1 MNKSTISQNVITFPG
16 RQAMRATAWDELLD
30 MTREMM
36 TRAEANEWPE
46 ALEVQRRRRERI
58 VAYFE
63 HGKPSESR
71 EEIIAGIQS
80 LLRLDGLLTDMLLQR
95 RTQWQQELAQL
106 HKLNRGAQ
114 AYLQSSA

>member
-1 MNKSTISQNVITFPG
+1 MSRNVIAFPG
-16 RQAMRATAWDELLD
+16 RQTTRATAWDELLD

-36 TRAEANEWPE
+36 ARAEANEWPE
-46 ALEVQRRRRERI
+46 ALEIQRERRERI

-63 HGKPSESR
+63 GGKPTESR
-71 EEIIAGIQS
+71 EEIIGGIQA

-106 HKLNRGAQ
+106 HQLNRGAR
-114 AYLQSSA
+114 AYLQTSA

>member
-1 MNKSTISQNVITFPG
+1 MRENVITFPG
-16 RQAMRATAWDELLD
+16 RQAPRATTWDQLLD

-36 TRAEANEWPE
+36 ARAEANDWPE
-46 ALEVQRRRRERI
+46 ALEIQRERRERI

-63 HGKPSESR
+63 DGKPSEPR
-71 EEIIAGIQS
+71 ETIIAGIQA